1 MVLFCVF
8 TTLVVKGVTTLLTY
22 YTAGI
27 VAGYWSILVTFGL
40 ILLCDRLAPHATPF
54 TTNYTQRAF
63 VWATKGLFSLAT
75 ESESES

>member
-8 TTLVVKGVTTLLTY
+8 TTLVVTGVTTLLTY

-40 ILLCDRLAPHATPF
+40 ILLCDWLAPHATPF
-54 TTNYTQRAF
+54 TNHTQRAF